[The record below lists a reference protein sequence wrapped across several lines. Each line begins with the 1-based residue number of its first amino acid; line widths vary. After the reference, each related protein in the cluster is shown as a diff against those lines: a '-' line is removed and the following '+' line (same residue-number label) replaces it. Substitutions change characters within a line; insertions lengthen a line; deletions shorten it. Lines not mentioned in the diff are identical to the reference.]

1 MSTCHRYPTKA
12 EAIQGFCDEFEGFC
26 SVSTSGVESVPADV
40 EKSILFDTDST
51 NDKNDCDGGFDFD
64 LACPTA
70 CGRPQTT
77 VTATYRVVADAFGGG
92 DECPYHDGFVMN
104 VTCPAT
110 EPCQVPCEGSWGE
123 WSSCPTCGTTSS
135 SHTKSRTWTTTS
147 TLPSGYNYSPACP
160 SPTTQTENCPATPSC
175 STDCE
180 GGNWDQYASGF
191 PPCNRECSYPEKTYT
206 RNWVGATPATGDG
219 QACPD
224 SETKTCPAQTM
235 CSKRLYSS
243 ASLTFT
249 RDSLPDPDGHI
260 PNGWSVV
267 DVGGGQSAWQWT
279 SEYDNYNTYKLDS
292 YKLGVY
298 HRYEHSW
305 FPIRWR
311 MLNESDDVLH
321 EFDLGAIGRKPWD
334 YMYSVDYKGQSFS
347 NSSGYYATCEYVDT
361 SGTGDWEMRVSC
373 TGHPQVRQIKFQIF
387 YIQGRNDCRTSGSDC
402 STVYSITCD
411 AS

>member
-12 EAIQGFCDEFEGFC
+12 EAIEGFCDEFGGFC
-26 SVSTSGVESVPADV
+26 SVSATGVKSVPSDV
-40 EKSILFDTDST
+40 EKTALLDNLST
-51 NDKNDCDGGFDFD
+51 NDYNDCDGGFDFD
-64 LACPTA
+64 LACPSA
-70 CGRPQTT
+70 CGQPQTT
-77 VTATYRVVADAFGGG
+77 KSATYKVVADAFGEGAK
-92 DECPYHDGFVMN
+92 ECPYHDGFVMN

-110 EPCQVPCEGSWGE
+110 EPCAVPCEGSWTSPPCPTACGTPASTPSKT
-123 WSSCPTCGTTSS
+123 WTMTTPAQNGGSCPNTGPAPT
-135 SHTKSRTWTTTS
+135 
-147 TLPSGYNYSPACP
+147 YS
-160 SPTTQTENCPATPSC
+160 CPATPSC

-191 PPCNRECSYPEKTYT
+191 PPCNTECSYPGKTYT

-224 SETKTCPAQTM
+224 SDTKTCPAQTM

-243 ASLTFT
+243 AGLTFK
-249 RDSLPDPDGHI
+249 SGLPEPDGHI

-292 YKLGVY
+292 YKLRVY
-298 HRYEHSW
+298 HRYEYSW

-311 MLNESDDVLH
+311 MLDGSDYVLH
-321 EFDLGAIGRKPWD
+321 EFDLGAVGRRPYD
-334 YMYSVDYKGQSFS
+334 YMYSTDYKGQSFS
-347 NSSGYYATCEYVDT
+347 VSSGYYATCEYVDT
-361 SGTGDWEMRVSC
+361 SGTDDWEMRVSC

-387 YIQGRNDCRTSGSDC
+387 YIQGRNNCTFFGSGCR
-402 STVYSITCD
+402 TVYSISCD